1 MAPIEETSPDGRFL
15 VRFDVDH
22 GRMSHEIWTPSIFE
36 AATGRQLLH
45 IRQVA
50 VDGRPEWR
58 PGGFALELR
67 HYHFPELRLGLA
79 ADLDCEIFRFDGSP
93 SDEPLARLSD
103 RVDEQLLRQ
112 MKAADRQG
120 RHRHRLA
127 SVKDAGI
134 VLLGLA
140 ALAAA
145 AWFALD

>member
-1 MAPIEETSPDGRFL
+1 MAAIEEISPDGRFL

-22 GRMSHEIWTPSIFE
+22 GRMSHEIWTPGIFE
-36 AATGRQLLH
+36 AATGRELLH
-45 IRQVA
+45 VRQVA

-58 PGGFALELR
+58 PGGFAIELR
-67 HYHFPELRLGLA
+67 YYHLPELRLGLV
-79 ADLDCEIFRFDGSP
+79 ADLDREIFRFDGSS
-93 SDEPLARLSD
+93 SDEPLATLSD

-120 RHRHRLA
+120 RDRHRLA
-127 SVKDAGI
+127 IAKDAAV

-145 AWFALD
+145 AWFALK